1 MTKVGKNWKVALG
14 LAVGSAMAWGVS
26 GPVWAADFCCQ
37 CSKSKSISIEAS
49 DEITGGLEC
58 SVKCKKPVKAKA
70 GKCVAPT
77 DKPAPAD
84 AAPATAAPSAQA
96 KAGGTVSVF
105 ASEDC
110 SGDGKTISATS
121 AKLAEQGASGV
132 RSYRV
137 DSGAPAAGFEKPD
150 FGGRK
155 IEPVGV
161 GLCVSPGFEVGAI
174 RIGQ

>member
-1 MTKVGKNWKVALG
+1 MGKNWKAVIG
-14 LAVGSAMAWGVS
+14 LAIGSALAFGIN
-26 GPVWAADFCCQ
+26 GTIWAADFCCQ
-37 CSKSKSISIEAS
+37 CSKSKSISIEAN
-49 DEITGGLEC
+49 DELTGGLEC

-77 DKPAPAD
+77 DKPAPAE
-84 AAPATAAPSAQA
+84 AAPAAAAPSAQA

-110 SGDGKTISATS
+110 SGDGKIISATA
-121 AKLAEQGASGV
+121 AKLSDQGASGV

-137 DSGAPAAGFEKPD
+137 ESGAPAAGFEKAD